1 MADRRFVQAALAATL
16 AAAGNA
22 AWAQGTPQTNLLAD
36 GSFEAYSGLIWYSSG
51 PGGERWGRPWNNGWT
66 EEGLQSSWRN
76 NQPGGA
82 WSGGQVN
89 RTEDFAGGWKWART
103 GDIYGIIKDRQTV
116 SQTFT
121 FAGTELS
128 FGALSWFDA
137 NRPSWRGDTYFG
149 RPNDY
154 SVTLTDALGN
164 TQLIGSYTS
173 QVFGGSQANSEVNL
187 PDARWD
193 LENKQGWYAKA
204 GQQSFMLTP
213 GMTYTLSFNS
223 LSPYHSEPDGSLRPD
238 DRTTFLDDISLTAQP
253 VPEPSTLA
261 LTVAGAAMLGFVAR
275 RRRREVAAGYPTRA

>member
-1 MADRRFVQAALAATL
+1 MGDRGPVQAALAATL
-16 AAAGNA
+16 AATGNA
-22 AWAQGTPQTNLLAD
+22 AWAQSTPQTNLLAD
-36 GSFEAYSGLIWYSSG
+36 GSFEAYAGLDWYSTG
-51 PGGERWGRPWNNGWT
+51 PGGARWGRPWNGGWSN
-66 EEGLQSSWRN
+66 EGLKSSWRD

-89 RTEDFAGGWKWART
+89 RTEDFAGGWKWAHS
-103 GDIYGIIKDRQTV
+103 GDIYGIVKDRQTM
-116 SQTFT
+116 SQTFK
-121 FAGTELS
+121 FSGTELS
-128 FGALSWFDA
+128 FGTLSWYDA

-173 QVFGGSQANSEVNL
+173 QVFGGLQANSEANL

-193 LENKQGWYAKA
+193 LGSKQGWYAKA
-204 GQQSFMLTP
+204 GQQSIMLTP

-238 DRTTFLDDISLTAQP
+238 DRATFLDDISLTAQP

-261 LTVAGAAMLGFVAR
+261 LTLAGAAMLGFVAR
-275 RRRREVAAGYPTRA
+275 RSRREVAAGYPRRA